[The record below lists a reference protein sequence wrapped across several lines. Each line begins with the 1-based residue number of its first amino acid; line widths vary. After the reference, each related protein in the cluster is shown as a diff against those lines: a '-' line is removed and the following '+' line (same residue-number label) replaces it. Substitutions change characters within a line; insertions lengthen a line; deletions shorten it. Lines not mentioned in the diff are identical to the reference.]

1 MHWTQA
7 DIDRAWNDFRAFVY
21 IVWLSIGLPAPTPIQ
36 LDIAKA
42 LQNAPS
48 NKFVIQGFR
57 GVAKSFLTCA
67 YVVWRLWKNPLL
79 KVMIVSA
86 SKDRAD
92 SNAVFVKKI
101 INTVEFL
108 DCLRLT
114 DVDRKAGLRD
124 TQNLFDVHGVEP
136 DISPSVKSVGIT
148 GQITGSRA
156 DILVSDDVEIP
167 NNSGT
172 QVQRDKLFEAVK
184 EYASILKP
192 NGQIIYLGTPQNE
205 MSLYTELQKR
215 GYTTMIWPV
224 LFPTPSELDN
234 YGSNLAPYLRKKLEK
249 TPSLAGEPTDPKR
262 FNMEEINDRLIEYG
276 KAGFMLQFMLNT
288 NLSDAEKYPLKV
300 ADMIVTDLDLSEA
313 SLSWSWASGPQQRL
327 HDIPC
332 VALKGDY
339 FYREFHRSQETGR
352 YTGTMMYI
360 DPSGRGKDETSFAVT
375 KFLNGYIFLFEV
387 GGYKDGYSD
396 ATLRALANKAK
407 FYGVNDVRIEPN
419 FGDGMFTKL
428 ILPVFNEIHPCSVE
442 ETEYST
448 KQKEFRIIDTLEPVL
463 MRHRLIVS
471 RQVIL
476 DDYKVYE
483 KDSKYSLIYQM
494 TRMSRDKGALAH
506 DDRLEAVKG
515 AVQHWL
521 DVMDRDDKVGLED
534 LAEEQLMEWM
544 DPARGIFAYRH
555 DESLYA
561 PVGTGK
567 KYNNSLLRI
576 NMLNRY
582 IR

>member
-1 MHWTQA
+1 MTWTKT
-7 DIDRAWNDFRAFVY
+7 DIERAWNDFRAFVY

-36 LDIAKA
+36 LDMANA

-48 NKFVIQGFR
+48 TRFIIQGFR

-67 YVVWRLWKNPLL
+67 YIVWRLWKNPLL
-79 KVMIVSA
+79 KTMIVSA

-92 SNAVFVKKI
+92 ANAVFIKKI
-101 INTVEFL
+101 IYTVDFL
-108 DCLRLT
+108 DTLRLT
-114 DVDRKAGLRD
+114 EDDKKTGLRD

-224 LFPTPSELDN
+224 LYPTPSELDN
-234 YGSNLAPYLRKKLEK
+234 YGSTLATYLQKKLAAD
-249 TPSLAGEPTDPKR
+249 PGLAGTPTDPKR
-262 FNMEEINDRLIEYG
+262 FNMDEINDRLVEYG
-276 KAGFMLQFMLNT
+276 KAGFALQFMLNT
-288 NLSDAEKYPLKV
+288 NLSDAEKFPLKV
-300 ADMIVTDLDLSEA
+300 ADFIVSDLDPQET
-313 SLSWSWASGPQQRL
+313 SLKWTWASGPQQRIM
-327 HDIPC
+327 DIPC

-339 FYREFHRSQETGR
+339 FYREFQRSPEVAP

-360 DPSGRGKDETSFAVT
+360 DPSGRGRDETSFAIT
-375 KFLNGYIFLFEV
+375 KFLNGYIFLVEV
-387 GGYKDGYSD
+387 GGYRDGYSD
-396 ATLRALANKAK
+396 TTLRALANKAK
-407 FYGVNDVRIEPN
+407 FHGVHDVRIEPN

-428 ILPVFNEIHPCSVE
+428 AQPVFNDIHPGCAVE

-448 KQKEFRIIDTLEPVL
+448 TQKELRIIDTLEPVL
-463 MRHRLIVS
+463 MRHRLIVA
-471 RQVIL
+471 RQVIV

-483 KDSKYSLIYQM
+483 RDPKYSLIYQM
-494 TRMSRDKGALAH
+494 TRISRDKGAIPH

-521 DVMDRDDKVGLED
+521 EVMDRDDRVGFEE
-534 LAEEQLMEWM
+534 LAEEQIMAWM
-544 DPARGIFAYRH
+544 DPDRGIFH
-555 DESLYA
+555 IEEGVVN
-561 PVGTGK
+561 PQGK
-567 KYNNSLLRI
+567 NNYTLSGI
-576 NMLNRY
+576 NMLDRY
-582 IR
+582 KR